1 MFIGLKFYNMV
12 CIDMEKNKG
21 AIVEII
27 NLFKNDFT
35 DQTLSIAM
43 EIINNGFV
51 ITEELL
57 SIILDSHLQ

>member
-1 MFIGLKFYNMV
+1 MV

-35 DQTLSIAM
+35 EQTLSIAM